1 MKKTALIAMLS
12 ILFICLFSAF
22 ADITYTLK
30 LSATSITLAP
40 GDSRTITWSVE
51 PVNLVEHRV
60 TWTSDNNYVATV
72 DQRGKITAHASG
84 STYVRATLE
93 TGTVRRITVTVTGH
107 PVTTLKLDQST
118 VQMEIGEST
127 LLTYQMNADAD
138 DKRVKWTSDDP
149 SVAKVDNKGNV
160 TAVGGGVATIT
171 LLSVNGMTDTAVIYV
186 PSDVQ
191 SVVLSK
197 EYAEIGIGRQFTV
210 EAGVLPIN
218 ARNRLLTWES
228 SDPNVATVDADGKV
242 TGVGAGTCKIGARS
256 ENGKY
261 AVMEVKVVI
270 LPESIMLTPDKLI
283 LTSENRNATLSV
295 QILPAEAAETGIE
308 WFSSNEA
315 VVTVESGFL
324 TAKGYGS
331 AIVTAKTI
339 NDLFAEALVYV
350 GESPL
355 SVRLNNGVYL
365 LPLGGEGIRVYPIF
379 TPAESIT
386 LDYTMEVE
394 DPSVA
399 SVDENGLLTARK
411 IGTTSI
417 TLTTGEGLSCT
428 SEIRVY
434 EDVKS
439 LFTND
444 DKLTIKQY
452 EMRGISFYS
461 ETGRTFTG
469 QLSARSDD
477 ENVCVYAGGCLL
489 GKKPGST
496 VLTFTNPGTS
506 AVCTV
511 NVTVV
516 ENRDYPTR
524 VLALTFD
531 NGPDE
536 HTREILNVLD
546 KYGIKATFF
555 LLGRNIELSPALAAL
570 YKDTEHELGNHTYD
584 NSSIASQSVAQTAS
598 SLQKTDE
605 LAKRTIGREP
615 TLLRAPDALLPEK
628 VLSSFLDARR
638 FVGRGFVI
646 NDISSQRS
654 AEEISQEALSKVYNT
669 CVLTFHDAGAVT
681 AEALDLLLPELL
693 RQGYR
698 FLTVSEL
705 IDYTGLSTGI
715 FSTMP

>member
-1 MKKTALIAMLS
+1 
-12 ILFICLFSAF
+12 
-22 ADITYTLK
+22 
-30 LSATSITLAP
+30 
-40 GDSRTITWSVE
+40 
-51 PVNLVEHRV
+51 
-60 TWTSDNNYVATV
+60 
-72 DQRGKITAHASG
+72 
-84 STYVRATLE
+84 
-93 TGTVRRITVTVTGH
+93 
-107 PVTTLKLDQST
+107 
-118 VQMEIGEST
+118 
-127 LLTYQMNADAD
+127 
-138 DKRVKWTSDDP
+138 
-149 SVAKVDNKGNV
+149 
-160 TAVGGGVATIT
+160 
-171 LLSVNGMTDTAVIYV
+171 
-186 PSDVQ
+186 
-191 SVVLSK
+191 
-197 EYAEIGIGRQFTV
+197 
-210 EAGVLPIN
+210 
-218 ARNRLLTWES
+218 
-228 SDPNVATVDADGKV
+228 
-242 TGVGAGTCKIGARS
+242 
-256 ENGKY
+256 
-261 AVMEVKVVI
+261 
-270 LPESIMLTPDKLI
+270 MLTPDKLI

-308 WFSSNEA
+308 WFSSDEA

-365 LPLGGEGIRVYPIF
+365 LPLGGEGIRVYPVF

-452 EMRGISFYS
+452 EMRTISFYS

-477 ENVCVYAGGCLL
+477 ESVCVYAGGCLL

-546 KYGIKATFF
+546 KYGVKATFF

-584 NSSIASQSVAQTAS
+584 NSSISSGIVAETS
-598 SLQKTDE
+598 SGLGKTDR
-605 LAKRTIGREP
+605 LARMYTGKTP
-615 TLLRAPDALLPEK
+615 TLIRSSDALLPEW
-628 VLSSFLDARR
+628 LFSSLLDTRT
-638 FVGRGFVI
+638 FVAKGYDMRDY
-646 NDISSQRS
+646 NASTTAQ
-654 AEEISQEALSKVYNT
+654 EIVDNALSHLYNT
-669 CVLTFHDAGAVT
+669 TMLTFHETSPETVK
-681 AEALDLLLPELL
+681 ALEILIPELI
-693 RQGYR
+693 RRGYR

-705 IDYTGLSTGI
+705 IEYTGSDQSL
-715 FSTMP
+715 FSTKLK